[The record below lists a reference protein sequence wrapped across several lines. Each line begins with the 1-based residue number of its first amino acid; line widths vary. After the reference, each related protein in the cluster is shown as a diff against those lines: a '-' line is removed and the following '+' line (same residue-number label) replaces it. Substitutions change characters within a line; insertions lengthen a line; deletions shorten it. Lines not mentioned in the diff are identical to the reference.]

1 MSSNTIG
8 SHSKKIL
15 VNINKFK
22 GCDNTYKQLI
32 NQFLG
37 ITYGYFKNNDKVYT
51 TVDGKQATKVKYAEK
66 ALNRVQQLTG
76 TDMEKYK

>member
-8 SHSKKIL
+8 SHSKNIL

-22 GCDNTYKQLI
+22 GKDNTYKQLI

-37 ITYGYFKNNDKVYT
+37 ITYGYKKTMIVFP
-51 TVDGKQATKVKYAEK
+51 
-66 ALNRVQQLTG
+66 
-76 TDMEKYK
+76 